1 MENNENVPAVLQKPM
16 YTVEAP
22 APIHYNTS
30 AATLYH
36 GTNCNFT
43 INPYLP
49 YLYPGPVIPAAFS
62 FPEKDNYYQNIPNR
76 PLTEENLDKIHQELP
91 LMKSVSNVLSQ
102 ENHTGSPI
110 SLKDNRFCSTTF
122 PQQKIDGYALPF
134 ITPAVDVA
142 MRMIEKNLIS
152 SAIWPEKLAPDTMA
166 FAEERVGFSTAEQQ
180 KLAFD
185 APLLRNENLDS
196 IRMPQQ
202 KPVLD
207 TVSSPAKITAS
218 TMLPTNQRLY
228 YSIDLSQETPVSRM
242 THNSLPPASIKPLIL
257 PEYYFSGKR
266 NEHRDIPNW
275 QSTNFFE
282 GENPEKN
289 KSILNEWGDR
299 NDQDRSFTNS
309 DVNTRGFLMS
319 PKDTLHAT
327 ASSQRNSASDFLS
340 PKELTMNSFALEKEK
355 LDLIYL
361 AQQKLSA
368 EMSSSKQKRLD
379 LNASTPKKHGIDDL
393 PSTKAQLDLTATPK
407 QKLAA
412 GDMILTKEIPE
423 SNAGLNPLS
432 QQNFLHKDILS
443 TKKGLNSSTLSS
455 SAMPVTNSRLTSNM
469 LSPQKLPAS
478 SMPIAMN
485 RQNSIVLP
493 HHQLLVH
500 STVNRQNSTVL
511 PQQQLGVHIKSSA
524 KKRRA
529 AKFYTQSEKVLRSST
544 KCQNIIQAPCVNSET
559 RSKNKRG
566 RPPKV
571 PKKPLWTS
579 TISQNNIS
587 EVSPTTSKLHLSTS
601 TSKLDLSTFN
611 LDLSTSNLDLS
622 TSNSDLSTSNLDL
635 STSNLDLST
644 SNLDLST
651 SNLDLSTSKIY
662 QHLSTSTS
670 KLDLSTSTSKLDS
683 PTSGHKLDSPTS
695 GHKLDL
701 STSTSK
707 LDSPTSEH
715 KLDSPTSEHKLD
727 SPTSGHKL
735 DSPTSGHKLD
745 SPTSGYKLD
754 SPTSEHEL
762 DLPTTET
769 YWSPV
774 KNLDVDN
781 KSPTKTT
788 TGKYSKK
795 IEVTVESSTE
805 ELLGSSIKK
814 RHVSKENSVM
824 SVVKDATMEPL
835 NGRFPNSSAN
845 DKSNESAKSSE
856 RRLVNS
862 PNGKFETHNLLAASA
877 ELEESQGDSS
887 DENSVAYKEKSKK
900 FYRGFATLISEEL
913 SELDWDS
920 ASYAINAIVE
930 ILYKARSGIPND
942 IDCYSSDST

>member
-1 MENNENVPAVLQKPM
+1 MENNKNVPAVLQKPM
-16 YTVEAP
+16 YIVETL
-22 APIHYNTS
+22 APIHCNTS

-36 GTNCNFT
+36 GMNCNFT

-49 YLYPGPVIPAAFS
+49 YPYLTYLYPGPVIPTAFS
-62 FPEKDNYYQNIPNR
+62 FPENDNYYQNIPNR

-142 MRMIEKNLIS
+142 MRMIEKDLVS
-152 SAIWPEKLAPDTMA
+152 SATWPEKLAPDAMA
-166 FAEERVGFSTAEQQ
+166 FAEERVGFSTSSQQ

-185 APLLRNENLDS
+185 APLLRNENLDL

-207 TVSSPAKITAS
+207 TVSSPAKITTD
-218 TMLPTNQRLY
+218 TMLPTNQRLDC
-228 YSIDLSQETPVSRM
+228 STGWSQETPVSRM
-242 THNSLPPASIKPLIL
+242 THNSLSPTSIKPLIL
-257 PEYYFSGKR
+257 PAYSFSGKCKE
-266 NEHRDIPNW
+266 NPDSPNW
-275 QSTNFFE
+275 PSTNFFE

-289 KSILNEWGDR
+289 KSILNELGDR
-299 NDQDRSFTNS
+299 IHQERSLTNS
-309 DVNTRGFLMS
+309 DVNERGFLMS
-319 PKDTLHAT
+319 PKDGLHAT
-327 ASSQRNSASDFLS
+327 ASSQRNTVSDFLS

-393 PSTKAQLDLTATPK
+393 PSTKAQLDLTAIPK

-412 GDMILTKEIPE
+412 GDMIFTKEIPE

-432 QQNFLHKDILS
+432 QQNFPLKDILS
-443 TKKGLNSSTLSS
+443 TKKGLNSSTLPS
-455 SAMPVTNSRLTSNM
+455 SAIPVTHSRLNSNM
-469 LSPQKLPAS
+469 LSHQKLPAS
-478 SMPIAMN
+478 SMPIAM
-485 RQNSIVLP
+485 
-493 HHQLLVH
+493 
-500 STVNRQNSTVL
+500 NRQNSTVL

-544 KCQNIIQAPCVNSET
+544 KRQNIIQAPCINSET

-571 PKKPLWTS
+571 PTKPLWAS

-601 TSKLDLSTFN
+601 TSKLDLSTPNLDLSTSTSNLDLSTSTSLDFSTSTSN
-611 LDLSTSNLDLS
+611 LDLSTSTSKLDLSTSNLDLS
-622 TSNSDLSTSNLDL
+622 TSASNFDLSTTTSKLDLSTSTSNLD
-635 STSNLDLST
+635 
-644 SNLDLST
+644 
-651 SNLDLSTSKIY
+651 
-662 QHLSTSTS
+662 LSTSTS
-670 KLDLSTSTSKLDS
+670 KLDLSTSASKFDS
-683 PTSGHKLDSPTS
+683 PTSG
-695 GHKLDL
+695 
-701 STSTSK
+701 
-707 LDSPTSEH
+707 
-715 KLDSPTSEHKLD
+715 HKLD

-745 SPTSGYKLD
+745 SPTSGHKLDLPTSGHKLD
-754 SPTSEHEL
+754 S
-762 DLPTTET
+762 PTTET
-769 YWSPV
+769 YWSLM

-781 KSPTKTT
+781 KSSTKTA
-788 TGKYSKK
+788 TGEYSKK
-795 IEVTVESSTE
+795 IEVTVESSTQ

-814 RHVSKENSVM
+814 RHVAKGNSVM

-835 NGRFPNSSAN
+835 NGEFPNSSAN

-862 PNGKFETHNLLAASA
+862 PNVKFETHNLSAASA

-930 ILYKARSGIPND
+930 ILYKARFGIPND